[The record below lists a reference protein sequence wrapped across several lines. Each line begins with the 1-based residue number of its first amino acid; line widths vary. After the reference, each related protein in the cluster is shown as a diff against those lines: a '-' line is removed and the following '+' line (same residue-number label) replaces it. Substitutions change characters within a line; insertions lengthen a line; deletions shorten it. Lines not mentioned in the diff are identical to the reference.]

1 MECLEEAS
9 APFWSRGCSYLTSAR
24 APRFT
29 VDTGTNLSEIVGSGI
44 LGAGR
49 TKTFAWME
57 PMRMKKFDTLKG
69 VVLVFLCTALLL
81 SPMDA
86 AFSEPAVPP
95 EIPVKD
101 MVTMVDFGAPFCAP
115 CKAMAPFLEKLEK
128 EYKGRAAIVVLD
140 VGKAPELCERYGIT
154 ELPTQVFYNQQG
166 KEVLRHAGFMKEETI
181 VKQLKKMG
189 VK

>member
-1 MECLEEAS
+1 M
-9 APFWSRGCSYLTSAR
+9 
-24 APRFT
+24 
-29 VDTGTNLSEIVGSGI
+29 
-44 LGAGR
+44 
-49 TKTFAWME
+49 
-57 PMRMKKFDTLKG
+57 MKKLFTIR
-69 VVLVFLCTALLL
+69 VVFLFFLGTALLL

-86 AFSEPAVPP
+86 TFAEPAVPP
-95 EIPVKD
+95 EVPVKG

-140 VGKAPELCERYGIT
+140 VGKAPEVCERFGIN
-154 ELPTQVFYNQQG
+154 ELPTQVFYNKEG
-166 KEVLRHAGFMKEETI
+166 KEILRHTGFMKEEAI

>member
-1 MECLEEAS
+1 
-9 APFWSRGCSYLTSAR
+9 
-24 APRFT
+24 
-29 VDTGTNLSEIVGSGI
+29 
-44 LGAGR
+44 
-49 TKTFAWME
+49 
-57 PMRMKKFDTLKG
+57 MKKLFTIR
-69 VVLVFLCTALLL
+69 VVFLFFLGTALLL

-86 AFSEPAVPP
+86 TFAEPAVLP
-95 EIPVKD
+95 EVPVKG

-140 VGKAPELCERYGIT
+140 VGKAPEVCERFGIN
-154 ELPTQVFYNQQG
+154 ELPTQVFYNKEG
-166 KEVLRHAGFMKEETI
+166 KEILRHTGFMKEEAI